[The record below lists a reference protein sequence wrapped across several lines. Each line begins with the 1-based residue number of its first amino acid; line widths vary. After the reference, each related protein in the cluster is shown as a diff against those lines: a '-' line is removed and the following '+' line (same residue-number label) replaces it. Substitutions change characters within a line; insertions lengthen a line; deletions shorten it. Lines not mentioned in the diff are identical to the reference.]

1 MLLHR
6 NDVLP
11 PSSGAVAEMRWSGM
25 SVLTRAAEILDA
37 LAESSSGLSVREL
50 AEATGLPKSSV
61 HRIIQELALSQYV
74 MDGGRGGSYQ
84 LGPGLLKLGLNNR
97 RQFVAPMR
105 KAIATVAREVNE
117 NIDLAMLSGG
127 ELVIVEQ
134 IATVRSLP
142 TVTVVGR
149 TFALH
154 ASSIGKALLSQLP
167 PDQVRNVLP
176 ADLEVFTPNTI
187 TDVTALLSE
196 LDDVR
201 RTGVAFDHEEHDVG
215 ISSVAVPLPHPAA
228 IPQAMAIVAPS
239 PRFAERKTKYI
250 AALRSLTKRANSA

>member
-1 MLLHR
+1 
-6 NDVLP
+6 
-11 PSSGAVAEMRWSGM
+11 M
-25 SVLTRAAEILDA
+25 SVLTRAAQILDA
-37 LAESSSGLSVREL
+37 LAESNSGLSVREL

-61 HRIIQELALSQYV
+61 HRIVQELTVSQYV
-74 MDGGRGGSYQ
+74 MAGGRGGSYQ

-127 ELVIVEQ
+127 ELVIIEQ
-134 IATVRSLP
+134 IAAVRNLP

-167 PDQVRNVLP
+167 PDQVRNMLP
-176 ADLEVFTPNTI
+176 ADLEVFTTNTI
-187 TDVTALLSE
+187 TDVTALLRE

-201 RTGVAFDHEEHDVG
+201 STGVAFDHEEHDVG

-228 IPQAMAIVAPS
+228 IPQAMAIVAPT
-239 PRFAERKTKYI
+239 PRFAQRKTKYV
-250 AALRSLTKRANSA
+250 AALDSLTKRANST